1 MCAPCLIVL
10 NGAALPIWNG
20 FELVVRIVV
29 RVSKSI
35 IAPFLMAASMVVI
48 ASPINASVV
57 IESVNKHQMHSKV
70 SIEATRARI
79 DSGSADDYLLM
90 DLASGKTYTVNHLE
104 GVVIDLESAVAT
116 SEHITSAIKD
126 RMMPKVE
133 LLKQGEGPVVNGF
146 ATVHYRVMINDTIH
160 CSDEYLAPAA
170 TENEIVKNFVAAMAR
185 GSDGVDAIIMA
196 SLFGE
201 DQMCEAAA
209 DIIDDQ
215 YAEKGL
221 PMRSM
226 DSEGM
231 VSHEITHINQHSML
245 TNEEM
250 TIPAGYELLSRA
262 EMRKRLADRV
272 KPIQDQIDT
281 MPDINM
287 DEVMQ
292 QQIDMQLRMKDA
304 SKNLR
309 NEMKTGFE

>member
-1 MCAPCLIVL
+1 MSVP
-10 NGAALPIWNG
+10 
-20 FELVVRIVV
+20 R
-29 RVSKSI
+29 SI
-35 IAPFLMAASMVVI
+35 IAPFSMVAFMAVI
-48 ASPINASVV
+48 ASPVNAGVV
-57 IESVNKHQMHSKV
+57 IESINKHQMHSKV

-146 ATVHYRVMINDTIH
+146 TTVHYRVMINDTIH

-185 GSDGVDAIIMA
+185 GTDGVDAIIMA

-201 DQMCEAAA
+201 EQMCEAAA
-209 DIIDDQ
+209 DIVDDE

-221 PMRSM
+221 PMRSV
-226 DSEGM
+226 DREGL
-231 VSHEITHINQHSML
+231 VTHEITHINQHSML

-250 TIPAGYELLSRA
+250 TIPASYELLSRA

-272 KPIQDQIDT
+272 KPIQEQIDA

-292 QQIDMQLRMKDA
+292 QQRDMQQRMRDA
-304 SKNLR
+304 SKELKGGL
-309 NEMKTGFE
+309 KTGFE